1 MSKTNAHL
9 KEGFYSKLFARLYDP
24 FMESMEQKVLGRY
37 RKQLLEPLKGTILE
51 VGSGTGINF
60 KLYPKGCQVVASEPS
75 EHMLRYA
82 SERLKM
88 DPVQASIKLV
98 LAGIGS
104 QELEKHVPKD
114 GFDAIVCTLVLCTIP
129 EPENAV
135 ASFKKWLK
143 PDGKLII
150 LEHVHAQTTGRKALH
165 NALNPLWKHVAEG
178 CNLNRNTARMLKH
191 QGFVA
196 EWEHDFIK
204 VLPFHVSVMR
214 LNTPGDKEI
223 GVRR

>member
-1 MSKTNAHL
+1 MENPNANL
-9 KEGFYSKLFARLYDP
+9 KEGFYSKLFARFYDP

-37 RKQLLEPLKGTILE
+37 RKQLLEPLTGNILE

-60 KLYPKGCQVVASEPS
+60 KLYPKNCHVVASEPS

-82 SERLKM
+82 TERLRTET
-88 DPVQASIKLV
+88 VEATIELV
-98 LAGIGS
+98 LAGVGS
-104 QELEKHVPKD
+104 QELEKHVPKN

-129 EPENAV
+129 NPELAV

-150 LEHVHAQTTGRKALH
+150 LEHVHAQTQPRKAVH
-165 NALNPLWKHVAEG
+165 SFLNPAWKHFAEG
-178 CNLNRNTARMLKH
+178 CNLTRNTAKMLRDS
-191 QGFVA
+191 GFEA

-204 VLPFHVSVMR
+204 LMPFHVAIMKLTR
-214 LNTPGDKEI
+214 GKESKT
-223 GVRR
+223 